1 MSLRTKLSRF
11 PVTLPVTQKG
21 QVTIPAAM
29 RHQLGI
35 PSPGHVTVF
44 MGEDGDVHLRA
55 VRPISDLHG
64 KYKPLPGSAHLSMD
78 EIIADS
84 LAHQFEDDWRDSAD
98 E

>member
-1 MSLRTKLSRF
+1 MVLRTKISRY

-29 RHQLGI
+29 RHSLGI
-35 PSPGHVTVF
+35 DAPGQVTAF
-44 MGEDGDVHLRA
+44 MGDDGDVHLRA

-64 KYKPLPGSAHLSMD
+64 KYKLRPASAHLSID
-78 EIIADS
+78 EIITDT
-84 LAHQFEDDWRDSAD
+84 LAHQFEDDWQDSGN